1 MLIVLQHTTAR
12 KLHGALGYAVRQSFL
27 DPQKSGLDFMDSGS
41 EPIGTLSILSLVAG
55 RIQRAANKLNTTR
68 NNSRKVHMDVNY
80 IGVSNGKPRES
91 MGRKASD
98 LTPVMPGR

>member
-12 KLHGALGYAVRQSFL
+12 KLLGALGYAVRQSFL

-55 RIQRAANKLNTTR
+55 RIQRAANKLNPDCPLAIFR
-68 NNSRKVHMDVNY
+68 DF
-80 IGVSNGKPRES
+80 E
-91 MGRKASD
+91 ASCE
-98 LTPVMPGR
+98 R